1 MRGRARA
8 ARVRAKAATVEHNSC
23 CAEGKRLAGTSNA
36 SGQAAE
42 VGGFNTDVRTEAVT
56 AEHATLSIARA
67 RTEAAMEE
75 HRAYYEQRLQWHN
88 IAYSNVR
95 AQRLS
100 GSAQRLRA
108 EHEGCGGNAAT
119 AKHSVSGKEL
129 RHSGAW
135 HSDWGSSNRAQGL
148 ERGRQLH

>member
-8 ARVRAKAATVEHNSC
+8 VRVLAKAATVEHSSC

-36 SGQAAE
+36 SGQAE

-56 AEHATLSIARA
+56 AEHTTLSRARA

-75 HRAYYEQRLQWHN
+75 HRAYYEQRLQWH